1 MDQKYTLKLDE
12 VERGTLIDMLQ
23 TEIRTKSNY
32 SLSCASILERLR
44 ATVPDVTDLFPTP

>member
-1 MDQKYTLKLDE
+1 MDYRYTLKLEE

-32 SLSCASILERLR
+32 SLVAASLLERLR
-44 ATVPDVTDLFPTP
+44 ATVPDEDSFPSP